1 MDTKYWIL
9 VAAIGVVGVV
19 ALLGLSRPE
28 PVTKVV
34 ETIKEQLGAASSPAV
49 VEGCMEISGG
59 KLCTYGQ
66 KMTNASTTC
75 SFKLPSTASTTL
87 VAAAASITNSFGG
100 GFGVEWGR
108 GATAYATT
116 TSLGYRPGA
125 IASGDKGTFTAS
137 TTPLDMEDEDFVLAP
152 GGYLNFKIGSTSPTI
167 AGYCYAQVL
176 NLQ

>member
-1 MDTKYWIL
+1 MDTKYWGL
-9 VAAIGVVGVV
+9 VAALVVIGVISI
-19 ALLGLSRPE
+19 LGLSRPE

-49 VEGCMEISGG
+49 VEGCMDINGG

-75 SFKLPSTASTTL
+75 SFKLPTVASSTV

-100 GFGVEWGR
+100 GFAVEWGH
-108 GATAYATT
+108 AVTAYATT
-116 TSLGYRPGA
+116 TSLGYRVGA

-137 TTPLDMEDEDFVLAP
+137 TTPLDMEDEDFVIAP
-152 GGYLNFKIGSTSPTI
+152 SRYLNFKIGSTSPTI
-167 AGYCYAQVL
+167 SGYCYAQVL